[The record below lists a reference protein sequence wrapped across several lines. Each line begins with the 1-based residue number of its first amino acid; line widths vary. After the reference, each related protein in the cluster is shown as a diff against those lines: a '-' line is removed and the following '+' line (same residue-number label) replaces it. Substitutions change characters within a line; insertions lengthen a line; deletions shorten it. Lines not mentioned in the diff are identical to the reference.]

1 LGVSVTS
8 LATGVALMAIAVTV
22 LQVLKRTEAVLD
34 AQNADISG
42 DT

>member
-1 LGVSVTS
+1 VTS
-8 LATGVALMAIAVTV
+8 LTTGGALMAIAVTV
-22 LQVLKRTEAVLD
+22 LQVMNQTKTVLD